1 MKDLI
6 EDLKKNIKKNIWL
19 WISSFGVMFAILSF
33 SNEIGIFDNDPSYIK
48 GITAIITGTILFFI
62 LPYKLK

>member
-1 MKDLI
+1 
-6 EDLKKNIKKNIWL
+6 
-19 WISSFGVMFAILSF
+19 FAILSF
-33 SNEIGIFDNDPSYIK
+33 SNEIGIFDNDPSYFK

>member
-1 MKDLI
+1 MVDVI

-33 SNEIGIFDNDPSYIK
+33 SNEIGIFDNKPSYFK
-48 GITAIITGTILFFI
+48 GIVAIITGTILFFF
-62 LPYKLK
+62 LPYQLK